1 MITAMMV
8 LPLDAAVQRR
18 AEVIQA
24 DVIEV
29 DRKEGAPNDMR
40 TVLIL
45 ELHSLAEIARIHE
58 WLDAR
63 LPWPAAGAPT

>member
-18 AEVIQA
+18 AEVLT
-24 DVIEV
+24 VEPE
-29 DRKEGAPNDMR
+29 EGAPNGVR
-40 TVLIL
+40 TVLVL
-45 ELHSLAEIARIHE
+45 ELHSLAEIARIRE

-63 LPWPAAGAPT
+63 LPWPAPGAPT